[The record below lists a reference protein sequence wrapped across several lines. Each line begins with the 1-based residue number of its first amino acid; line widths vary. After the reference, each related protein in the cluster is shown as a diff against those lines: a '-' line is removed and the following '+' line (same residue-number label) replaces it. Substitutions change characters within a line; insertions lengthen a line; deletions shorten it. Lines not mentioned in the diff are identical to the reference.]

1 MSNNKYLPNS
11 VPAFAVQKHVTT
23 TEGESKW
30 VTLTEKDLFEG
41 KNVVIFGLPGAF
53 TPTCSTQQLP
63 GYEEAYQGF
72 RDLGIDDIYCFTV
85 NDTFVTQEWAQ
96 SLGIVN
102 VKVIP
107 DGSAEFTVKM
117 NMDVRKD
124 NLGFGLRSWRY
135 AALVES
141 GRVSLE
147 FVEEGFG
154 DNIGDDPYIISNPY
168 NVMEAVKQ
176 YHIDS
181 TDEDGNE
188 KFVGQ
193 PTDEDVSAQLEAER
207 LEALNSDDEVD
218 NEAGQHIELDFSET
232 TDVKEKF
239 S

>member
-1 MSNNKYLPNS
+1 MNIPEVTFKARIGDNENLGGGCSIGGKWKDTSTKELFNNKKI
-11 VPAFAVQKHVTT
+11 V
-23 TEGESKW
+23 
-30 VTLTEKDLFEG
+30 LFS
-41 KNVVIFGLPGAF
+41 LPGAY
-53 TPTCSTQQLP
+53 TPTCSSQQLP

-141 GRVSLE
+141 GRISLE

-168 NVMEAVKQ
+168 NV
-176 YHIDS
+176 
-181 TDEDGNE
+181 T
-188 KFVGQ
+188 
-193 PTDEDVSAQLEAER
+193 AQRMKTLLTLA
-207 LEALNSDDEVD
+207 
-218 NEAGQHIELDFSET
+218 
-232 TDVKEKF
+232 
-239 S
+239 